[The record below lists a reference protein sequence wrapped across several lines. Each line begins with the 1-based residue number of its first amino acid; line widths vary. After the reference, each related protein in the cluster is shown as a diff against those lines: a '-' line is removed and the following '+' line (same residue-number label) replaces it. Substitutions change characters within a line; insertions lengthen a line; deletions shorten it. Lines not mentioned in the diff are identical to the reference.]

1 MIDYNNLDELS
12 IEFEKRRIYGDP
24 RDFEVFDGKA
34 DKGGKNCVVSEFSG
48 YTYPELVGDPENK
61 MSLSV
66 ESIKDAFREFIRFKI
81 AHAPEGTIYERV
93 NVNKPTFH
101 DTKNSML
108 VSLKSYQMMIEG
120 RKAEYFGAK
129 DVYKKNSMLAKL
141 LKISQEK
148 EGVIKK
154 LNEGKISREKALN
167 NATTLQAQITDLE
180 SAFIKEH
187 IESHIGKV
195 QNTITDSEIPQIPI
209 KLHVIPP
216 DDQRPFGALVTS
228 GMSAYPMMAPNMAE
242 PTVAEL
248 FMLLS
253 PDWSLP
259 PEASKKDEF
268 YWPVDKLLDMVKYVH
283 GSRQWFSLGH
293 TFGNGHPPKPF
304 AKNTELCALLFK
316 FPYKTLPPTFCEL
329 TIGRKPV
336 YFLQVM
342 PIYREEM
349 DFLMGNDPEEF
360 TTMFINSGVSEYAEL
375 ERVNLC
381 TGKAFKERPKGTF
394 CKNCGAIIRDVASR
408 KKEIKCKQC
417 GKDISLR

>member
-12 IEFEKRRIYGDP
+12 VEFEKRRVYGDP
-24 RDFEVFDGKA
+24 RDFDVFDGKA
-34 DKGGKNCVVSEFSG
+34 DMGGKNCVVSEFSG
-48 YTYPELVGDPENK
+48 YTYPELVGDPKNK
-61 MSLSV
+61 RSLSV
-66 ESIKDAFREFIRFKI
+66 ESIKDAFREFIRFKV
-81 AHAPEGTIYERV
+81 ARAPEGTVYERI
-93 NVNKPTFH
+93 NANKPTFH
-101 DTKNSML
+101 DVKNSMM
-108 VSLKSYQMMIEG
+108 VSMKSYQMMIEG
-120 RKAEYFGAK
+120 RKAEYFK
-129 DVYKKNSMLAKL
+129 TKEVYKKNPTLAKL
-141 LKISQEK
+141 LKVSQEK
-148 EGVIKK
+148 DDVIKK
-154 LNEGKISREKALN
+154 LNEGKTSRKKALI
-167 NATTLQAQITDLE
+167 NATALQAQITDLE

-187 IESHIGKV
+187 VENHIGKI
-195 QNTITDSEIPQIPI
+195 QNTITDNEIPQIPV

-259 PEASKKDEF
+259 PETNEKDEL
-268 YWPVDKLLDMVKYVH
+268 YWPVDRLLDMVKYVH

-316 FPYKTLPPTFCEL
+316 FPYKALPPTFCEL
-329 TIGRKPV
+329 MIGRKLV

-349 DFLMGNDPEEF
+349 DYLMGGSPEEF
-360 TTMFINSGVSEYAEL
+360 ASMFINSGVSEYAEL

-381 TGKAFKERPKGTF
+381 TGEAFKKRSKGTF
-394 CKNCGAIIRDVASR
+394 CKKCGTIIRDIDPT

-417 GKDISLR
+417 GEIISLK